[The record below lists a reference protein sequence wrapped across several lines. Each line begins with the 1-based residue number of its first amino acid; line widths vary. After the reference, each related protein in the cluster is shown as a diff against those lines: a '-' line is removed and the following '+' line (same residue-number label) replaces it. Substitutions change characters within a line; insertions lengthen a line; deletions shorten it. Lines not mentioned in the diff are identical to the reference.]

1 MKLYLSVFL
10 FISCQC
16 VVEVL
21 SGETLQKRRL
31 LSKKVVRK
39 VSVKSIRSCIDE
51 CHQEPRCNSLN
62 FKLVGDVNCEM
73 NEEDSSTV
81 ALVPDDYNIYY
92 TNDKQKTKPSTPPPP
107 EVIYRSC
114 AELKAARPSTQS
126 GNYAMRVRGFKRTIY
141 CDMETSGGGWSL
153 VVSISA
159 SSRNHILRHAHNCF
173 NSSLCV
179 PKESGTLPVRKHS
192 DEDIRALAF
201 YEGTF
206 RLQVAG
212 RRINY
217 FRIVEGPD
225 AFDAGCNGGESCPRI
240 IVSFSYPYVWE
251 SNCFGV
257 EAGYSISRGGCHY
270 VFDTHDANECNGV
283 EWRATHHSTD
293 RILYSYCYYN
303 GIYPGI
309 QGYMYVR

>member
-10 FISCQC
+10 FVSCQC
-16 VVEVL
+16 VVEVI
-21 SGETLQKRRL
+21 SGQTLQKRRL

-51 CHQEPRCNSLN
+51 CHQEPRCNSIN

-92 TNDKQKTKPSTPPPP
+92 TNDKQKTKPPTPPPP
-107 EVIYRSC
+107 VVIYRSC
-114 AELKAARPSTQS
+114 AELKAARPSTPS

-206 RLQVAG
+206 RLEAAG

-217 FRIVEGPD
+217 YRIVEGPD
-225 AFDAGCNGGESCPRI
+225 AFDAGCNNGLRCPRI
-240 IVSFSYPYVWE
+240 IVSFSYPYAWE

-257 EAGYSISRGGCHY
+257 EDGFSVYRDDCY
-270 VFDTHDANECNGV
+270 FVFDSHDSGECNGV
-283 EWRATHHSTD
+283 PWIASRYHTD
-293 RILYSYCYYN
+293 RLLYNLCGSN
-303 GIYPGI
+303 GFFPNI